1 MRDRLER
8 RALAAQK
15 AVRCAACG
23 ASSATWAMSYA
34 ARDAGAISGVL

>member
-8 RALAAQK
+8 RALAEQK
-15 AVRCAACG
+15 AVRCASCG
-23 ASSATWAMSYA
+23 ASSAIWAMSCA